1 MTLAELFAESRSFEY
16 DLGVAFGAGNLN
28 LSFALWNA
36 NFLLAA
42 WAGVNMVYF
51 ALLKQIFSAFKKSSD
66 LVLIGHVTFIF
77 LIAFGKIIKHTEIN
91 QYDGKNTRP
100 I

>member
-1 MTLAELFAESRSFEY
+1 MLEKSALF
-16 DLGVAFGAGNLN
+16 DKLGVAFGAGNLN

-36 NFLLAA
+36 DFLFAA

-51 ALLKQIFSAFKKSSD
+51 ALLKQIFLLFKKSSD

-77 LIAFGKIIKHTEIN
+77 LMRLEKFLENIRK
-91 QYDGKNTRP
+91 
-100 I
+100 